1 MRKAFY
7 PFSDHKLS
15 GIKVVNTPFLPVE
28 QRKENCHFKAS
39 LYYLAFQSS

>member
-15 GIKVVNTPFLPVE
+15 GIKGVNTPFLLVE
-28 QRKENCHFKAS
+28 HKKENCQFKAS
-39 LYYLAFQSS
+39 LYYLAFQPS